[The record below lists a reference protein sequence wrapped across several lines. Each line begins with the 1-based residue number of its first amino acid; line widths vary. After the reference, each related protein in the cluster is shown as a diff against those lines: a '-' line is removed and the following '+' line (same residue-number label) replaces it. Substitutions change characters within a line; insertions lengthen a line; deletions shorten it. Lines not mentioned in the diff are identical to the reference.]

1 VYQRTPAPLRRRTRY
16 PAAPVRADSE
26 TFFRDLLEAAGPSG
40 DEREAAAVW
49 RRYASGFADV
59 HGDALGSCYAT
70 VNADGKQSVAVL
82 GHIDEIG
89 LVVTHVDDEGY
100 LWFRGVGGWVA
111 AVLVAQRV
119 RILTKDGPI
128 TGVVGQKAPH
138 LTDQE
143 ERDKPLKVDQ
153 LWIDI
158 GAADGDDA
166 RSRVQVGDLAVL
178 EVPVIDLAGSRIASR
193 AVDNRAGAF
202 VAAEAARLYAE
213 KPGTW
218 KLVGVGSVGE
228 ETSFSGAYTSA
239 FGLDPDAALIIDVT
253 HTSDQP
259 NVPKRKVGEIKLG
272 GGPVIERGSGVHPVM
287 FDLIGEV
294 AKAEGIPV
302 QFGASSGSTGTD
314 ADAVKLSRA
323 GIRCGVVSVPN
334 RYMHSPNEIVDLGDL
349 EAVAALIAAVAR
361 RLDDL
366 PTVS

>member
-1 VYQRTPAPLRRRTRY
+1 
-16 PAAPVRADSE
+16 VRADSE

-49 RRYASGFADV
+49 RTYASGFADV

-70 VNADGKQSVAVL
+70 VNPDGKRSVAVL

-89 LVVTHVDDEGY
+89 LVVTHIDDEGY

-178 EVPVIDLAGSRIASR
+178 EVPIVDLVGSRIASR

-213 KPGTW
+213 QPGTW

-259 NVPKRKVGEIKLG
+259 NVPKRKVGEITLG

-294 AKAEGIPV
+294 AKAEDIPV

-334 RYMHSPNEIVDLGDL
+334 RYMHSPNEVVDLNDL
-349 EAVAALIAAVAR
+349 EATAALIAAVAR

-366 PTVS
+366 PAIS

>member
-178 EVPVIDLAGSRIASR
+178 EVPIIDLAGSRIASR

>member
-1 VYQRTPAPLRRRTRY
+1 M
-16 PAAPVRADSE
+16 RAESD
-26 TFFRDLLEAAGPSG
+26 TFFRDLLAAPGPSG
-40 DEREAAAVW
+40 DERAAAKVW
-49 RRYASGFADV
+49 RAYAAGFADV
-59 HGDALGSCYAT
+59 RGDALGSCYAA
-70 VNADGKQSVAVL
+70 VNAEGERSVAVL

-89 LVVTHVDDEGY
+89 LVITHIDDEGF

-111 AVLVAQRV
+111 AVLVAQRI
-119 RILTKDGPI
+119 RILTKDGPVP
-128 TGVVGQKAPH
+128 GVVGQKAPH

-143 ERDKPLKVDQ
+143 ERDKPLRVDQ

-166 RSRVQVGDLAVL
+166 RSRVQVGDLAVV
-178 EVPVIDLAGSRIASR
+178 EQPIVDLIGSRLASR

-213 KPGTW
+213 QPGSW
-218 KLVGVGSVGE
+218 QLVGVGSVGE

-259 NVPKRKVGEIKLG
+259 NVPKRKVGEITLG
-272 GGPVIERGSGVHPVM
+272 GGPVIERGSGVHPLM

-314 ADAVKLSRA
+314 ADAVKLTRA
-323 GIRCGVVSVPN
+323 GDRCGVVSVPG
-334 RYMHSPNEIVDLGDL
+334 RYMHPPSGIADL
-349 EAVAALIAAVAR
+349 AVVAATAALIAAVAC

-366 PTVS
+366 PPIE

>member
-1 VYQRTPAPLRRRTRY
+1 MRKQS
-16 PAAPVRADSE
+16 D
-26 TFFRDLLEAAGPSG
+26 TFFRELLAAAGPSG
-40 DEREAAAVW
+40 DEREAARVW
-49 RRYASGFADV
+49 RGYTAGFAEV
-59 HGDALGSCYAT
+59 RGDALGSSYAT
-70 VNADGKQSVAVL
+70 VNAAGERSVVVM

-89 LVVTHVDDEGY
+89 LAITHIDDEGF
-100 LWFRGVGGWVA
+100 LWFSAVGGWVP
-111 AVLVAQRV
+111 AVLVAQRI
-119 RILTKDGPI
+119 RILAKDGPI
-128 TGVVGQKAPH
+128 VGVVGQKAPH
-138 LTDQE
+138 LTEPEDKE
-143 ERDKPLKVDQ
+143 KPLRLDH

-178 EVPVIDLAGSRIASR
+178 EVPIVDLVGSRIASR

-213 KPGTW
+213 TPGTW
-218 KLVGVGSVGE
+218 QLVGVGSVGE

-259 NVPKRKVGEIKLG
+259 NVPKRKVGDIKLG

-287 FDLIGEV
+287 VDLIRDV

-334 RYMHSPNEIVDLGDL
+334 RYMHSPNEVVDLDDL

-366 PTVS
+366 PAIT

>member
-1 VYQRTPAPLRRRTRY
+1 
-16 PAAPVRADSE
+16 VRADSE

>member
-1 VYQRTPAPLRRRTRY
+1 
-16 PAAPVRADSE
+16 VRADSE

-70 VNADGKQSVAVL
+70 VNPDGKQSVAVL

-89 LVVTHVDDEGY
+89 LVVTHIDDEGY

-119 RILTKDGPI
+119 RILAKGGPI

-178 EVPVIDLAGSRIASR
+178 EVPIVDLAGSRIASR

-213 KPGTW
+213 KPGSW

-334 RYMHSPNEIVDLGDL
+334 RYMHSPNEIIDLDDL
-349 EAVAALIAAVAR
+349 EAVATLIAAVSR

-366 PTVS
+366 PAIS

>member
-49 RRYASGFADV
+49 RKYASGFADV